1 MLNNNYFSEL
11 IYHCKGGCFFMG
23 HIKVTKKN
31 TKVLTDAE
39 RKYRQEASRKVSMA
53 NKRLQRMENQNLKMS
68 PAYKKWVEDGGQKF
82 GIKGKSNNEVKAEVA
97 RLNKFLNQT
106 TSTVKGTK
114 KYLTNVANQVG
125 VKQWD
130 SFEDLGNQLQGFFD
144 VSDKVQEYLRNSKE
158 VSVSIGYK
166 KVWEEVNEYAESMGE
181 EFSLLDKDVAEIA
194 ENVVQANAVNRLD
207 NLMNSFIKKF
217 IDENL

>member
-1 MLNNNYFSEL
+1 
-11 IYHCKGGCFFMG
+11 MG
-23 HIKVTKKN
+23 HVKVSKKN

-53 NKRLQRMENQNLKMS
+53 NKRLQRIENQNLKMS
-68 PAYKKWVEDGGQKF
+68 PSYKKWVEDGGQKF
-82 GIKGKSNNEVKAEVA
+82 GIRGKSNNEVKAEVA
-97 RLNKFLNQT
+97 RLDKFLNQT

-144 VSDKVQEYLRNSKE
+144 VSDKVQEYLRNTKE

-166 KVWEEVNEYAESMGE
+166 KVWEEVNEYADTVGE

-194 ENVVQANAVNRLD
+194 EKVVQANATNRLD
-207 NLMNSFIKKF
+207 NLMNNFIKKF